1 MENVDSKKR
10 HLDLFNS
17 PIKIQI
23 QTKSRSTRIHFLE
36 KFNRAGENTRR

>member
-23 QTKSRSTRIHFLE
+23 QTIE
-36 KFNRAGENTRR
+36 CN